1 MHSISFS
8 FFSMLFSN
16 YILKY
21 IKLYI
26 KNIHIY
32 IFFKNMYSKCMHIIN
47 INYKYRDS
55 FIIFYIYIY

>member
-16 YILKY
+16 YILKC

-32 IFFKNMYSKCMHIIN
+32 IYFLKICIQNVCI
-47 INYKYRDS
+47 
-55 FIIFYIYIY
+55 